1 MKRGLLITIDGPAGS
16 GKSTVSRLL
25 AKQLSYCYLD
35 TGALYRAVAY
45 QVQKERLDG
54 ADQET
59 IMDLCGRTDI
69 RLKRLGDVLKVFV
82 EGRDVSDKIRTESV
96 GLLASSLSAL
106 PAVRSALLPI
116 QREAAK
122 HGGMIA
128 EGRDMG
134 TVVFPDADVKF
145 FLDADAE
152 VRARRRWLEL
162 AMRGEQVSFT
172 ILMEGMMIRDRQDR
186 ERVIAPLKVPANAIM
201 IDSTGLD
208 IDAVVRAMLSAIPEP

>member
-186 ERVIAPLKVPANAIM
+186 ERAIAPLKVPANAIM

>member
-1 MKRGLLITIDGPAGS
+1 LITIDGPAGS
-16 GKSTVSRLL
+16 GKSTVSQLL
-25 AKQLSYCYLD
+25 AKQLSYCCLD

-45 QVQKERLDG
+45 QVLKKRLDG

-82 EGRDVSDKIRTESV
+82 EGRDVSDKIRTEAV

-106 PAVRSALLPI
+106 PAVRSALLPV

-172 ILMEGMMIRDRQDR
+172 LLMEGMMIRDRQDR
-186 ERVIAPLKVPANAIM
+186 ERAIAPLKVPANAIM